1 MLVCSAAEQAMFVMA
16 LRDFVHCLMLSES
29 PQAKLARTRLPEDAE
44 GRTSQTAPLASGCYL
59 KGYRCYCEFPRT
71 YVDRHHL
78 Q

>member
-44 GRTSQTAPLASGCYL
+44 GRTTPDSATGFRLLSQGLSL
-59 KGYRCYCEFPRT
+59 
-71 YVDRHHL
+71 L
-78 Q
+78 L